1 MLKLA
6 IEGHGHVVVE
16 ARDQGEAMRAMQQ
29 DRPALVLT
37 DLRLPEGDGFG
48 VLRAAKELDPEL
60 PVIVMTAY
68 GSIQDAVAAMK
79 EGALDFLAKPVDP
92 DHLMLM
98 VERALAQRRVMTEY
112 ILLKEELAARRG
124 APQIIGDAPSL
135 KQSILALQR
144 AAGSDAT
151 VLLEGESGTGKELFA
166 RALHAL
172 SPRSDGPF
180 VAINCAAI
188 PDNLLET
195 ELFGHEKGAFT
206 GAVARKP
213 GKFELAHHGTLF
225 LDEIGDLPLAL
236 QAKILRALEERRFER
251 VGGTQSLHVDV
262 RIVAATN
269 KQLRAGVAAK
279 QFREDLYF
287 RLSVFPIAIP
297 PLRDRQDDI
306 PILARHFAERFSREL
321 KKKAAILAPS
331 AIEELQKYHWPGN
344 VRELQNCMERA
355 VILSESDTIH
365 GRHLNLS
372 LHAPLPPEAPSPWA
386 TFDLSGTLADVV
398 KRAQGE
404 VEKRKIEQALKE
416 AGGDKGRAADLL
428 GLPFKTLLAKLKEY
442 GLGITR
448 SSVQR
453 QRQRAELPAVHDEHE
468 EPARLETSNSVRL
481 TARQAAIDGQRAVTQ
496 SNSIICDRAFEFASR
511 LLKLCDRMHERG
523 PSARHIAN
531 QVIRCGTS
539 IGANAEEAQEGQT
552 KADFIAKLS
561 VSAKR
566 RVRRPIG

>member
-6 IEGHGHVVVE
+6 IEGHGHAAVE
-16 ARDQGEAMRAMQQ
+16 ARDQGEAMRAMHR

-79 EGALDFLAKPVDP
+79 EGALDFLAKPIDP

-124 APQIIGDAPSL
+124 APQIIGDSPSL
-135 KQSILALQR
+135 RQAILALQR

-172 SPRSDGPF
+172 SSRSDGPF

-206 GAVARKP
+206 GAVARKA

-251 VGGTQSLHVDV
+251 VGGTQLLHVDV

-297 PLRDRQDDI
+297 PLRERPDDI
-306 PILARHFAERFSREL
+306 PILARHFAERFCREL
-321 KKKAAILAPS
+321 KKNAAILAPS
-331 AIEELQKYHWPGN
+331 AIEALQKYHWPGN

-365 GRHLNLS
+365 GRHLSLS
-372 LHAPLPPEAPSPWA
+372 LHAPMPVEPPSPWTA
-386 TFDLSGTLADVV
+386 FDMSGTLPDVV
-398 KRAQGE
+398 KRAQQE
-404 VEKRKIEQALKE
+404 VEKRKIELALKE
-416 AGGDKGRAADLL
+416 GGGDRGRAADLL
-428 GLPFKTLLAKLKEY
+428 GVPYKTLLAKLKEY
-442 GLGITR
+442 
-448 SSVQR
+448 
-453 QRQRAELPAVHDEHE
+453 AV
-468 EPARLETSNSVRL
+468 
-481 TARQAAIDGQRAVTQ
+481 G
-496 SNSIICDRAFEFASR
+496 
-511 LLKLCDRMHERG
+511 
-523 PSARHIAN
+523 
-531 QVIRCGTS
+531 
-539 IGANAEEAQEGQT
+539 
-552 KADFIAKLS
+552 
-561 VSAKR
+561 
-566 RVRRPIG
+566 

>member
-1 MLKLA
+1 MPFSILLVEDKDSLRTMLKLA

-16 ARDQGEAMRAMQQ
+16 ARDQGEAMRAMQH

-135 KQSILALQR
+135 KQSILSLQR

-188 PDNLLET
+188 PENLLET

-213 GKFELAHHGTLF
+213 GKFELGAPRHAVPRRDRRPAAGAAGQ
-225 LDEIGDLPLAL
+225 DSP
-236 QAKILRALEERRFER
+236 RARGAAVRARRR
-251 VGGTQSLHVDV
+251 HA
-262 RIVAATN
+262 VAARR
-269 KQLRAGVAAK
+269 RAHRRGDQQAAARGRGGEAVPRGSVLPAHGVPDYDSAAARPAGGHSDSGAP
-279 QFREDLYF
+279 FR
-287 RLSVFPIAIP
+287 RAV
-297 PLRDRQDDI
+297 R
-306 PILARHFAERFSREL
+306 REL
-321 KKKAAILAPS
+321 KKNAAMLAPS

-372 LHAPLPPEAPSPWA
+372 LHAPMLPDAPSPWTA
-386 TFDLSGTLADVV
+386 FDLSGTLADVV
-398 KRAQGE
+398 KRAQRE
-404 VEKRKIEQALKE
+404 VEKRKIE
-416 AGGDKGRAADLL
+416 
-428 GLPFKTLLAKLKEY
+428 
-442 GLGITR
+442 
-448 SSVQR
+448 
-453 QRQRAELPAVHDEHE
+453 
-468 EPARLETSNSVRL
+468 
-481 TARQAAIDGQRAVTQ
+481 
-496 SNSIICDRAFEFASR
+496 
-511 LLKLCDRMHERG
+511 
-523 PSARHIAN
+523 
-531 QVIRCGTS
+531 
-539 IGANAEEAQEGQT
+539 
-552 KADFIAKLS
+552 
-561 VSAKR
+561 R
-566 RVRRPIG
+566 R

>member
-1 MLKLA
+1 VRSPILLVEDKDSLRMMLRLA
-6 IEGHGHVVVE
+6 IEGQGHAVVE
-16 ARDQGEAMRAMQQ
+16 ARNQREAAQALQQ

-92 DHLMLM
+92 DHLLLM
-98 VERALAQRRVMTEY
+98 VDRALAQRRLLTEY
-112 ILLKEELAARRG
+112 ILLKEELGARRG

-135 KQSILALQR
+135 KQAILALQR
-144 AAGSDAT
+144 ASGSDAT

-166 RALHAL
+166 RALHTL
-172 SPRSDGPF
+172 SPRSEGPF

-213 GKFELAHHGTLF
+213 GKFELAHRGTLF

-269 KQLRAGVAAK
+269 KALRAGVASK

-297 PLRDRQDDI
+297 PLRDRQVDI
-306 PILARHFAERFSREL
+306 PILARHFVERFCREL
-321 KKKAAILAPS
+321 KKKAAMLAPS
-331 AIEELQKYHWPGN
+331 AIEEIQKYSWPGN

-365 GRHLNLS
+365 ARHLNLS
-372 LHAPLPPEAPSPWA
+372 LHALMPAEAPNTWA
-386 TFDLSGTLADVV
+386 AFDFSGTLADVTR
-398 KRAQGE
+398 RAQTE
-404 VEKRKIEQALKE
+404 VEKKKIELALKE
-416 AGGDKGRAADLL
+416 AGGNEGRAADLL
-428 GLPFKTLLAKLKEY
+428 GIGYKPLLVKIKEY
-442 GLGITR
+442 GLR
-448 SSVQR
+448 
-453 QRQRAELPAVHDEHE
+453 
-468 EPARLETSNSVRL
+468 
-481 TARQAAIDGQRAVTQ
+481 
-496 SNSIICDRAFEFASR
+496 
-511 LLKLCDRMHERG
+511 
-523 PSARHIAN
+523 
-531 QVIRCGTS
+531 
-539 IGANAEEAQEGQT
+539 
-552 KADFIAKLS
+552 
-561 VSAKR
+561 
-566 RVRRPIG
+566 